1 MIMTWNKYISQ
12 CLVLWSL
19 LASSSKFQ
27 WYHKYGKVN
36 QCSRMI
42 EWFVSFGKTRFRF
55 PWSAGWSSIKIIS
68 CMSGSISPDK
78 RCHDDIGL
86 ALDGLLQHCFLYIDI
101 DFCPGNEQIIYI
113 YVLWITM
120 NLPLPCLHIFPVHRY
135 DRSLM
140 IPFVMSSPNG
150 QNTPSAQVIP

>member
-113 YVLWITM
+113 CIM
-120 NLPLPCLHIFPVHRY
+120 NHNEP
-135 DRSLM
+135 SLAV
-140 IPFVMSSPNG
+140 FAHFSSPSLWSFLNDTLCHELTKWS
-150 QNTPSAQVIP
+150 NTPSAQVIP